1 MKLRDK
7 KILTQD
13 EYRKLLR
20 EIGPCTVERTDGA
33 EGPVITKLVS
43 LDKWATC
50 HYLVDDLDAYTYKN
64 FLEKLP
70 EPVQEIAPVISCPP
84 FLTYIEGKTFVQPS
98 VTGSESVEFY
108 KGEDYSEKATLET
121 LKASDAGNYKMIAKN
136 KYGESEAYFELS
148 IIKASTLALLDSAW
162 NTGGQLSGNKATYTG
177 NIHYFTRTD
186 GLETYPAGTYLT
198 GNRVGVR
205 VNQTAEVIKQ
215 MTQYAGIVRFGGKEW
230 TTRDAFAVSNPEVET
245 PSFSYWPCVDD
256 TNFQTKI
263 IIDWMG
269 NGDPN
274 TTEEFII
281 QCTDVTLD
289 PASES

>member
-1 MKLRDK
+1 MS
-7 KILTQD
+7 T
-13 EYRKLLR
+13 
-20 EIGPCTVERTDGA
+20 
-33 EGPVITKLVS
+33 
-43 LDKWATC
+43 
-50 HYLVDDLDAYTYKN
+50 
-64 FLEKLP
+64 
-70 EPVQEIAPVISCPP
+70 
-84 FLTYIEGKTFVQPS
+84 FLTYIEGKTFAQPS

-121 LKASDAGNYKMIAKN
+121 LKVSDAGNYKMIAKN
-136 KYGESEAYFELS
+136 NYGESEAYFELS
-148 IIKASTLALLDSAW
+148 IIKASTLALLDSTW
-162 NTGGQLSGNKATYTG
+162 NTGGQISGNKATYTG
-177 NIHYFTRTD
+177 NIHYFTRTE

-215 MTQYAGIVRFGGKEW
+215 MTQYAGIVRFGGKER

-281 QCTDVTLD
+281 QCTNVTLD
-289 PASES
+289 PASED